1 MADVDAARGKAEEA
15 LKLAEQTLKDAEA
28 TLETLNAFNEKVEK
42 SKAEAIEELKKLD
55 TIDETIKKVT
65 FLGRSSFDLQFSMF
79 QAEKLTAET
88 EATIGSAS
96 ADAERARDQ
105 AIEAGE
111 NAKAVQ
117 DKVQRISNKILIVF
131 PSRLSS

>member
-65 FLGRSSFDLQFSMF
+65 FLADQVSIFNF
-79 QAEKLTAET
+79 QC
-88 EATIGSAS
+88 
-96 ADAERARDQ
+96 
-105 AIEAGE
+105 
-111 NAKAVQ
+111 
-117 DKVQRISNKILIVF
+117 F
-131 PSRLSS
+131 RLKS